1 MELNHF
7 LEFLDIQ
14 LGTCE
19 QSIFCNED
27 IVGDVMSGLKTFV
40 VKFMIRMSKVCVL
53 AVYTCLCIYAA
64 MFCCTQDFATSSL
77 RGEVATENEEQVHL
91 DTLEEY
97 TIAERKEWEKRYG
110 LHAMLVH
117 VHVESS

>member
-14 LGTCE
+14 LDACE

-40 VKFMIRMSKVCVL
+40 VKFMIRMSKVWELCVCVL
-53 AVYTCLCIYAA
+53 SMCLCLCNHDLLHTG
-64 MFCCTQDFATSSL
+64 FCHL
-77 RGEVATENEEQVHL
+77 ITE
-91 DTLEEY
+91 
-97 TIAERKEWEKRYG
+97 R
-110 LHAMLVH
+110 
-117 VHVESS
+117 

>member
-27 IVGDVMSGLKTFV
+27 FVGDVMSGLKTFV
-40 VKFMIRMSKVCVL
+40 VKFMIRMSKVCVH
-53 AVYTCLCIYAA
+53 CLY
-64 MFCCTQDFATSSL
+64 M
-77 RGEVATENEEQVHL
+77 
-91 DTLEEY
+91 Y
-97 TIAERKEWEKRYG
+97 
-110 LHAMLVH
+110 MLVPICSYVLLH
-117 VHVESS
+117 TGFCHLITER